1 MDIIF
6 AISWCGGMAFQIAA
20 CFVWA
25 LRMQRY
31 VERHGEKTAFLLYS
45 GAGLRD
51 YRTARR
57 IAERTGHKPR
67 FLAWYERL
75 QIAAISFFIIG
86 IVTAALGELNH

>member
-1 MDIIF
+1 MDVIF
-6 AISWCGGMAFQIAA
+6 DISLCGGMAFQIAA
-20 CFVWA
+20 CFVWV

-31 VERHGEKTAFLLYS
+31 VEMHGEKTCFVLYS

-67 FLAWYERL
+67 FLAWYERT

-86 IVTAALGELNH
+86 IVTLLIWQLI

>member
-6 AISWCGGMAFQIAA
+6 DISLCGGVAFQIAA
-20 CFVWA
+20 GFIWA
-25 LRMQRY
+25 LRIQRY
-31 VERHGEKTAFLLYS
+31 VERHGEKTAFFLYS

-57 IAERTGHKPR
+57 IAERAGHKPR
-67 FLAWYERL
+67 FLAWFERL

-86 IVTAALGELNH
+86 IVTAALRELNR